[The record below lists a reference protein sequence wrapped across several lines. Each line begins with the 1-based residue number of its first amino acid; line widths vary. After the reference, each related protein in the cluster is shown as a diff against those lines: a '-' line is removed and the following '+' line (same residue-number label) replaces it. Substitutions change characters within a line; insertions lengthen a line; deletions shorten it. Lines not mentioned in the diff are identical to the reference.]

1 MYEKNIKKILL
12 VEDDEKNRIAA
23 LNYFSKRKDLQV
35 EVAMDYNQA
44 MKSLEKEKFDAA
56 IIDLFMP
63 QQIGNNDI
71 SLGRKIV
78 RKIAENVDW
87 LGERYIET
95 MEKAMLDSP
104 SNQPLGLEIA
114 EKLKELRVL
123 FTIATSTSH
132 HDEIAG
138 PIFPYAGDNG
148 MFIQEIQDKSNPEC
162 WERVYNNLMIIN
174 QIMNGPKLGIL
185 DTTTK

>member
-12 VEDDEKNRIAA
+12 VEDGEKNKIAA

-35 EVAMDYNQA
+35 EAAMDYNQA
-44 MKSLEKEKFDAA
+44 MKILEKEKFDAA

-87 LGERYIET
+87 LGEGYIET
-95 MEKAMLDSP
+95 MEKAMLDSS

-114 EKLKELRVL
+114 
-123 FTIATSTSH
+123 
-132 HDEIAG
+132 
-138 PIFPYAGDNG
+138 
-148 MFIQEIQDKSNPEC
+148 
-162 WERVYNNLMIIN
+162 
-174 QIMNGPKLGIL
+174 
-185 DTTTK
+185 